1 MDIKDIISSGL
12 LELYVL
18 GITSEEET
26 AQVNDLAARY
36 PEVLA
41 EVRSIETALQSYA
54 RLHAVKPAG
63 HIKNSLLNKIPATS
77 AHQRNVNTPVVS
89 ISPFWKYA
97 AAASILLLVG
107 SIVMNVNY
115 YRKIE
120 TAQTEKQRIEQQLL
134 TQERVNDEMKNNLNI
149 IQSKYSEPVAL
160 HGLQAA
166 PDAAAKIFWMKN
178 TGEVYID
185 PSNLPEAPAGKQ
197 YQLWGIV
204 DGKPVDGGLIITTK
218 KDNKYQILKMKS
230 FGKAEAF
237 AVTLETAGGNPTPKG
252 DMYVMG
258 KM

>member
-1 MDIKDIISSGL
+1 
-12 LELYVL
+12 V
-18 GITSEEET
+18 
-26 AQVNDLAARY
+26 
-36 PEVLA
+36 
-41 EVRSIETALQSYA
+41 
-54 RLHAVKPAG
+54 
-63 HIKNSLLNKIPATS
+63 
-77 AHQRNVNTPVVS
+77 PVVS

-97 AAASILLLVG
+97 AAASVILLVG

>member
-41 EVRSIETALQSYA
+41 EVRSIETALQSYS